1 MALELY
7 KKGQGNTARSSA
19 YAIGA
24 LLIGFGAIRLFA
36 AFNVP
41 GVGVLT
47 PDLPVIG
54 ALTITK
60 VVAFAVGIAGV
71 LGLHFVLNR
80 PKSVDLLIETEAE
93 MRRVSWPTM
102 KQVWNATLVVA
113 FVSFLL
119 AVTMSGLDL
128 VIRKILG
135 LIF

>member
-7 KKGQGNTARSSA
+7 KKGQGTVARASA

-24 LLIGFGAIRLFA
+24 LLIGFGALRLFA
-36 AFNVP
+36 AVNVP
-41 GVGVLT
+41 GAGILT
-47 PDLPVIG
+47 PELPLIG
-54 ALTITK
+54 ALTISK
-60 VVAFAVGIAGV
+60 VVAFAVGVAGV
-71 LGLHFVLNR
+71 LGLHYVLNR

-113 FVSFLL
+113 FVSMLL

-128 VIRKILG
+128 VIRQVLH